1 MPLNID
7 DVGSRYPEHYITEAK
22 ILWYKKGKPRPQG
35 LYEILPVEPISGMKP
50 KITTLREWIY
60 KDWKEWADEMD
71 QVVTDE
77 IQGRLIEE
85 KVAMFIRFT
94 ELGKEMQD
102 IAMTWLR
109 DEANKG
115 KMNAIAVV
123 RLLVDG
129 IQTEK
134 EARGV
139 PQVLRKMLNAT
150 DEDLLKRAKQ
160 LIEKAPIEFETI
172 NINEETQ
179 NGDL

>member
-7 DVGSRYPEHYITEAK
+7 DVGSRYPEHYKTEAK

-35 LYEILPVEPISGMKP
+35 LYEILPIEPISGMKP

-60 KDWKEWADEMD
+60 KDWKDWADEMD

-77 IQGRLIEE
+77 IQSRLIEE
-85 KVAMFIRFT
+85 KVAMFVRFT

-102 IAMTWLR
+102 IAIKWLR
-109 DEANKG
+109 DTENNKL
-115 KMNAIAVV
+115 NAIAVV

-139 PQVLRKMLNAT
+139 PQVLREMLNAT

-172 NINEETQ
+172 NIDEDIKD
-179 NGDL
+179 G

>member
-7 DVGSRYPEHYITEAK
+7 DIGNRYPEHYKTEAK
-22 ILWYKKGKPRPQG
+22 ILWYKKGKLSPQA
-35 LYEILPVEPISGMKP
+35 LYQILPIEPVSGMKP
-50 KITTLREWIY
+50 KITTIREWVY
-60 KDWKEWADEMD
+60 RDWKEWADEMD
-71 QVVTDE
+71 QVVTNE
-77 IQGRLIEE
+77 IEGRLVEE
-85 KVAMFIRFT
+85 KVEMFIRFT

-102 IAMTWLR
+102 IAMAWLR
-109 DEANKG
+109 DTANNKL
-115 KMNAIAVV
+115 NAIAVV

-172 NINEETQ
+172 NIDNNAEIQE
-179 NGDL
+179 